1 MTAVLGIDS
10 STPQVAVGLFLDGR
24 LVGRRV
30 AGGRR
35 TGAVLPVA
43 AAELLADEGLRP
55 ADLDAVGVGVG
66 PGPYTSLRVGVMF
79 ARAVGLAVGTPV
91 VGACSL
97 DVVARAV
104 DPAGEAFLVAAD
116 ARRREVYWAR
126 YDAAGRRREG
136 PLVGPP
142 DAVRHAH
149 SDLRWMDARDAYA
162 PDAGVLAAWVAGAMA
177 EGAGVPAV
185 AQVGHGWDAAGGD
198 GSAGPPV
205 PQALLAPEPLY
216 VRRPDAVVPEHLG
229 GGAA

>member
-1 MTAVLGIDS
+1 
-10 STPQVAVGLFLDGR
+10 
-24 LVGRRV
+24 
-30 AGGRR
+30 
-35 TGAVLPVA
+35 
-43 AAELLADEGLRP
+43 
-55 ADLDAVGVGVG
+55 
-66 PGPYTSLRVGVMF
+66 MF

-104 DPAGEAFLVAAD
+104 DPAGRPSWWPPMRVAVRSTGLVTTLL
-116 ARRREVYWAR
+116 
-126 YDAAGRRREG
+126 GRRREG

-198 GSAGPPV
+198 GSGRDPRRRRPRR
-205 PQALLAPEPLY
+205 APEPLY